1 MLFHEVRL
9 SRDQILQG
17 IADAL
22 QSPDA
27 LVFLDTSLLLHVYDV
42 GAGARDEL
50 IAALESLGEK
60 VKVPMWAA
68 RETWERSYDETL
80 GKTPLKQPAGK
91 LETQLKTF
99 VTDVRRFIDEE
110 TISQA
115 EAMTKAE
122 YQGKLETAQD
132 ELLQLVRLASR
143 HARNP
148 DETSGLLLPF
158 LNARLLD
165 SDLSRVL
172 ERVSKEAE
180 FRFAHKMPPGWR
192 DGGATD
198 ATGKK
203 ENRFGDVI
211 IWFEILATIGR
222 DRPQHVVVIT
232 RDVKDDTVYKP
243 KRLLDAAGNLAPNLT
258 VTLPHPM
265 MTHEAKQACDT
276 LATLNMVSLDAFAQV
291 LNNNL
296 GIAVPKLLAALQS
309 GQDTGRNVV
318 RAAQGAPPAA
328 DAAEVGDEA
337 VTFTPDDLNYE
348 PKRDNALDQV
358 MMALAV
364 PDFRVQNDAVA
375 LLSETLQTT
384 TTRAQQIH
392 LGRVLARAAVAG
404 AREPSDFLVDVLAD
418 QAAPADLRRHLLIGA
433 LAGVYLSATAELR
446 KPLADPLVTEALFR
460 LRNDQVLHPA
470 YVAILSRLAPQR
482 QAYLALPT
490 DDIDAIPL
498 ELLVEREAGGE
509 PTLRGVM
516 SGAAELLDET
526 APTSRRLGTLGE
538 EITLDQL
545 LDRIAVEFCVPRSF
559 LTTDQTSPRF
569 LIAPTLGFILWGPFS
584 GVDLR

>member
-17 IADAL
+17 IAEAL

-50 IAALESLGEK
+50 IAALESLGGK

-80 GKTPLKQPAGK
+80 GKTPLKLPANR
-91 LETQLKTF
+91 LEDQLKKF

-115 EAMTKAE
+115 EGMSKAE
-122 YQGKLETAQD
+122 YQGQLEAAQD
-132 ELLQLVRLASR
+132 ELVQLVRLASR

-148 DETSGLLLPF
+148 DETSSVLLPF

-180 FRFAHKMPPGWR
+180 FRYAHKMPPGWR

-198 ATGKK
+198 GTGKK

-211 IWFEILATIGR
+211 IWFEILAIIAR
-222 DRPQHVVVIT
+222 DRPKHVVVIT

-243 KRLLDAAGNLAPNLT
+243 KRLLDAAGNPVPNLT

-265 MTHEAKQACDT
+265 MTHEAKQACDM
-276 LATLNMVSLDAFAQV
+276 LSSLNMVSLDAFAQV

-318 RAAQGAPPAA
+318 RAAQGTLTANGGA
-328 DAAEVGDEA
+328 DGDEA

-348 PKRDNALDQV
+348 PRRDNALDQV
-358 MMALAV
+358 LMALAV

-375 LLSETLQTT
+375 MLPEALEGGS
-384 TTRAQQIH
+384 TRAQRIH
-392 LGRVLARAAVAG
+392 LGRILARAAVGG
-404 AREPSDFLVDVLAD
+404 AREPSDFLVDVLSD

-433 LAGVYLSATAELR
+433 LAGVYLSSTAELR
-446 KPLADPLVTEALFR
+446 KPVADPPVTEALFR
-460 LRNDQVLHPA
+460 LRNDPVLRPA
-470 YVAILSRLAPQR
+470 YGAVLSRLEPQR

-490 DDIDAIPL
+490 DDTDAIPL

-509 PTLRGVM
+509 PMLRNVM
-516 SGAAELLDET
+516 SGSAQLLDET
-526 APTSRRLGTLGE
+526 APTPRRLGALGG

-559 LTTDQTSPRF
+559 LATDQTSPRF
-569 LIAPTLGFILWGPFS
+569 LVAPTLGFILWGPFS